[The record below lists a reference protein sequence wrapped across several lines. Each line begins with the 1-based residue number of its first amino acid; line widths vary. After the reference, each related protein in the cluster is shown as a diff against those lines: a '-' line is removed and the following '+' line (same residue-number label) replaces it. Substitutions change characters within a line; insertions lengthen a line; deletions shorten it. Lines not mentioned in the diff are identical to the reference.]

1 MEQCHQTRARNYAEG
16 GQEWPHSKFPAGRAT
31 HSVSPSRSSS
41 GDGIALR
48 GSLATSSGR
57 KPGRSTQAG
66 GCSFGARRAKSL
78 PRFRR
83 GIEPILLFV
92 KILARHVILRHFM
105 SVHFLLVSIIGSF
118 HSADRVSLERVP
130 FF

>member
-1 MEQCHQTRARNYAEG
+1 MEQCHQTRARKNAEG
-16 GQEWPHSKFPAGRAT
+16 RQGRPHSEFPADRTA

-48 GSLATSSGR
+48 RSLAARSSRESGR
-57 KPGRSTQAG
+57 SAQAG
-66 GCSFGARRAKSL
+66 GSNFGARRPQSL
-78 PRFRR
+78 SRFWR
-83 GIEPILLFV
+83 GMKPILLFIE
-92 KILARHVILRHFM
+92 ILARHVVFRYFM
-105 SVHFLLVSIIGSF
+105 GVHLLLVSVISGF